1 MRKWQHAEPR
11 AFTQLLEG
19 EASRDEAKTIVR
31 HLLAG
36 CGRCQTR
43 SAAAHKEIMTPDT
56 ASYDAAF
63 DRVAERLWS
72 TAEAPAERPVRR
84 VAYAGMRR

>member
-1 MRKWQHAEPR
+1 MRKWQHAGPE
-11 AFTQLLEG
+11 AFTHLFAG

-36 CGRCQTR
+36 CGRCQSR
-43 SAAAHKEIMTPDT
+43 SAAAHKEVMTPDT

-63 DRVAERLWS
+63 DRVTERLLGEV
-72 TAEAPAERPVRR
+72 EAPAEQPARR
-84 VAYAGMRR
+84 VSYAAMRR